1 MKKLMMLCMLSS
13 MLFASN
19 VHDGVAA
26 LKDGDYESAMA
37 NFTYAANSGDKIAQ
51 QNLGVMYH
59 SGIGIAQ
66 DREKA
71 AHWFNIASKNSKN
84 SGHSSSCVCSR

>member
-1 MKKLMMLCMLSS
+1 MKKLVILCSLSS
-13 MLFASN
+13 VLFAAN

-26 LKDGDYESAMA
+26 LKTGDYESAMA
-37 NFTYAANSGDKIAQ
+37 NFTYAANSGDKIAM

-66 DREKA
+66 DRVKA
-71 AHWFNIASKNSKN
+71 AHWFNMAGKER
-84 SGHSSSCVCSR
+84 GHDINCGCQR